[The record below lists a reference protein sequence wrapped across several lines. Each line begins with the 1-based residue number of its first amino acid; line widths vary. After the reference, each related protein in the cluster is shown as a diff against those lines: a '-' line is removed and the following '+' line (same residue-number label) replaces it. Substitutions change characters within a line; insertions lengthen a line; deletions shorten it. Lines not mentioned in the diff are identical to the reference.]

1 MVADALLARAPHL
14 IPSRACRVRR
24 RRRWRLGVHDE
35 DTELRR
41 RIVIRAHPRCEL
53 ALAHRAVQS
62 RRTAGAEHHR
72 QKIEGGRVDVQRARR
87 PPAKRELCLAD
98 VAAHVTIPK
107 ATSTFLGRARRSHRR
122 AAVKC
127 AIQPL
132 DFLHRVVCIDGAHD
146 RENRVPRVIEVP
158 IKTQQGIARQRAQS
172 GLTANAP
179 ASNAMLVVQQF
190 VQSLRRHRRR
200 IVSLAFRFLNDH
212 LELTREL
219 R

>member
-1 MVADALLARAPHL
+1 M
-14 IPSRACRVRR
+14 PSSVRF
-24 RRRWRLGVHDE
+24 GSAGP
-35 DTELRR
+35 LRR
-41 RIVIRAHPRCEL
+41 L
-53 ALAHRAVQS
+53 ATGERSAPEAPPEVAPSDGTPTPKVFDDAPPLPADPNPTDD
-62 RRTAGAEHHR
+62 TA
-72 QKIEGGRVDVQRARR
+72 
-87 PPAKRELCLAD
+87 
-98 VAAHVTIPK
+98 T
-107 ATSTFLGRARRSHRR
+107 R
-122 AAVKC
+122 AAVKS